1 MCVNSLTVIIE
12 TRMKYVNALG
22 EYSQMRKFLH
32 STLASLASQRTNIL
46 ATFAS
51 LENVASTLLA
61 KVHTSARD

>member
-1 MCVNSLTVIIE
+1 
-12 TRMKYVNALG
+12 
-22 EYSQMRKFLH
+22 LH
-32 STLASLASQRTNIL
+32 STLASLASQRTNVL